1 MHASNRRFAR
11 HYIEMVAV
19 MFAGM
24 GILWLPASLA
34 LNAAGLSSAELH
46 ADAPALLLLVMAVTM
61 TAPMVA
67 WMRYRGHAWRP
78 SAEMVAAMFVPTLA
92 AIALLAVSLVESL
105 GTLMAIE
112 HVAMLLAMLG
122 AMLVRR
128 DEYAHGAHAH
138 ARRGQSRVAATA

>member
-1 MHASNRRFAR
+1 MRALNLRFAR
-11 HYIEMVAV
+11 HYLEMVAV

-24 GILWLPASLA
+24 GILWLPSSLA
-34 LNAAGLSSAELH
+34 LRGAGMSSAELH

-78 SAEMVAAMFVPTLA
+78 SAEMAAAMLLPTFA
-92 AIALLAVSLVESL
+92 AIALLAASLVESL
-105 GTLMAIE
+105 GPLMAIE

-122 AMLVRR
+122 AMALRP
-128 DEYAHGAHAH
+128 DEYSHAAH
-138 ARRGQSRVAATA
+138 ARHAQAGRPATA

>member
-34 LNAAGLSSAELH
+34 LYAAGLSSAELH